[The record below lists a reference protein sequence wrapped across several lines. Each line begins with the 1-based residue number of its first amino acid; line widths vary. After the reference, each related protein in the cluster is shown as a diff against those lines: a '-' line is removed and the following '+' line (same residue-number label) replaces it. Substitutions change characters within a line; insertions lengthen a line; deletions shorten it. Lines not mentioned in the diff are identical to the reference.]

1 MRLMR
6 IDDLTRRDHYYI
18 GAGDACYYFG
28 EYTSRKGTAY
38 SIASSLVHDL
48 LELRDPAIP
57 KQEFRKDRALSRVAQ
72 WIGGV
77 FDPQSLPLATFV
89 PLPQS
94 GSGILT
100 DNDDRMLRILKRSA
114 EGLDIR
120 RMLELVKG
128 GALLDV
134 GSVRSGPDVLYESMR
149 VVLPLTDPKP
159 HAIFLVDDVLT
170 TGANFVAAKRR
181 LAQVLPD
188 VPVYGL
194 FVARKTLDSGS
205 ILGR

>member
-6 IDDLTRRDHYYI
+6 IDESTRRDHYYV
-18 GAGDACYYFG
+18 GDGDACYYFG
-28 EYTSRKGTAY
+28 EYTSRQGTAY

-77 FDPQSLPLATFV
+77 FDQESLPLATFV

-100 DNDDRMLRILKRSA
+100 DNRFGNRI
-114 EGLDIR
+114 
-120 RMLELVKG
+120 
-128 GALLDV
+128 
-134 GSVRSGPDVLYESMR
+134 
-149 VVLPLTDPKP
+149 
-159 HAIFLVDDVLT
+159 
-170 TGANFVAAKRR
+170 
-181 LAQVLPD
+181 
-188 VPVYGL
+188 
-194 FVARKTLDSGS
+194 
-205 ILGR
+205 

>member
-77 FDPQSLPLATFV
+77 FDPQSLSLATFV

-100 DNDDRMLRILKRSA
+100 DNDDRMFRILKRSA

-134 GSVRSGPDVLYESMR
+134 GSVRSGPDVLYETMR